1 MKNQDV
7 GPDQDPALDEK
18 LDTVDAELDAE
29 LNTDLNEDELLS
41 NVDSI
46 LSEEDPEFLATISE
60 ISVSGSGLEAGI
72 IGQALGMGSKKSSKF
87 FQYVSYPFDFKSNL
101 KGVLFFWL
109 SIVLLSGAIY
119 FVWSYSGGLLDRKLF
134 LHSLA
139 ELGDEVQ
146 DYNPNSE
153 TEAFYDNPRFAKN
166 LVTIS
171 SMHVNLRPSENS
183 GSNPMLVLEITIE
196 GVSTDSIIEIKD
208 REAELKDMLLRL
220 TESKTYDELS
230 EVEGKQLLC
239 DQYRDAL
246 NSVLTTGQV
255 RRVLL
260 KNFIIKS

>member
-1 MKNQDV
+1 MTDKRTKNQDV
-7 GPDQDPALDEK
+7 GPDQDPS
-18 LDTVDAELDAE
+18 LDTEQNIE
-29 LNTDLNEDELLS
+29 LNEEELLS
-41 NVDSI
+41 DVDNI
-46 LSEEDPEFLATISE
+46 LSEEDPEFLATISD
-60 ISVSGSGLEAGI
+60 ITVSGSGLEAGI
-72 IGQALGMGSKKSSKF
+72 IGQALGMGPKKSSKF
-87 FQYVSYPFDFKSNL
+87 VQYLSYPFDFKSNL

-109 SIVLLSGAIY
+109 SMLLLAGAIY

-134 LHSLA
+134 VHSLA
-139 ELGDEVQ
+139 ELGEDVR

-153 TEAFYDNPRFAKN
+153 TEVFYDNPRFAKN

-196 GVSTDSIIEIKD
+196 GASTDSIIEIKD

-220 TESKTYDELS
+220 TEAKTYDELA
-230 EVEGKQLLC
+230 EAEGKQLLC